1 MSTRTM
7 MTFVTLPEWI
17 RWGSTPLWFHAWSR
31 CVLWVLVLVV
41 TSLQVKMK
49 GGVIEQWV
57 LHFHFPGLERERYF
71 QTPWHYRRL
80 QTVAQW
86 MTYSIIPSIT
96 PAGVMIYDGD
106 MIYDV
111 IRHIQN
117 YLYKHIALTGASP
130 GHSYTVKSPSSFSS
144 SEVAPDSGILESF
157 RCLHNNKT
165 QKACHWVLNNNV
177 NNVNAWVSLV
187 ENRLLYLTW

>member
-1 MSTRTM
+1 MDQMRKAHHCDFMHEVDASS
-7 MTFVTLPEWI
+7 EY
-17 RWGSTPLWFHAWSR
+17 S
-31 CVLWVLVLVV
+31 CLVV

-96 PAGVMIYDGD
+96 PEGVMIYDSD
-106 MIYDV
+106 RIDLSDT
-111 IRHIQN
+111 QT
-117 YLYKHIALTGASP
+117 LT
-130 GHSYTVKSPSSFSS
+130 
-144 SEVAPDSGILESF
+144 
-157 RCLHNNKT
+157 
-165 QKACHWVLNNNV
+165 
-177 NNVNAWVSLV
+177 
-187 ENRLLYLTW
+187 

>member
-1 MSTRTM
+1 MLSNVHTNHDD
-7 MTFVTLPEWI
+7 LCD
-17 RWGSTPLWFHAWSR
+17 LAWMDQMRKAHHCDFMREVDASSEYS
-31 CVLWVLVLVV
+31 CLVV

-96 PAGVMIYDGD
+96 PEGVMIYDSDRTDLSDTQTQTWSATFRIMYINILLLLGQ
-106 MIYDV
+106 V
-111 IRHIQN
+111 LGTRTQWSLRLHSPHPKW
-117 YLYKHIALTGASP
+117 LLT
-130 GHSYTVKSPSSFSS
+130 
-144 SEVAPDSGILESF
+144 LESWNHF
-157 RCLHNNKT
+157 V
-165 QKACHWVLNNNV
+165 ACMITKHRRHATEFWIIM
-177 NNVNAWVSLV
+177 
-187 ENRLLYLTW
+187 

>member
-1 MSTRTM
+1 MDQMRKAHHCDFMREVDASS
-7 MTFVTLPEWI
+7 EY
-17 RWGSTPLWFHAWSR
+17 S
-31 CVLWVLVLVV
+31 CLVV

-96 PAGVMIYDGD
+96 PAGVMIYDSD

-165 QKACHWVLNNNV
+165 QKACH
-177 NNVNAWVSLV
+177 
-187 ENRLLYLTW
+187 